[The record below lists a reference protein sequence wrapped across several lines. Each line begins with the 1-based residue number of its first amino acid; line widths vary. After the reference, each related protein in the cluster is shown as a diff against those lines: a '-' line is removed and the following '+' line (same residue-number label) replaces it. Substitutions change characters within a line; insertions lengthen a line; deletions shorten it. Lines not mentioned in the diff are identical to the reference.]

1 MLLEQR
7 LRQAS
12 VGHRIAATIALLLV
26 PLAALSVASIVVLNE
41 QETTF
46 RESVEESIHTLLPLT
61 TLEHYL
67 QRALV
72 DEWKAQSNESVP
84 GFAAL
89 TENIDNSFASIENS
103 AHDTDLPINIVTD
116 AQQAWLDA
124 RPSVQDL
131 IERVHTLHPGDNANQ
146 KHIRDDLQRA
156 VDDIGAARQQLT
168 RAVEARYTQAVAAR
182 RTQLLWL
189 IWSWII
195 TLTGAA
201 VLIAALLHSLLS
213 PLRELGRVAHRLGE
227 GVMGVRSPVTGN
239 DEFTVLAR
247 HFNDM
252 ADRWESTQQTLSAE
266 AAEDPLT
273 GALNRRGT
281 LAALDTELAIHTAKQ
296 RPLSILMLDLD
307 HFKRI
312 NDHFGHAA
320 GDRAL
325 IWVTGAMRAM
335 LREGDRLGRY
345 GGDEFLIIL
354 PATDK
359 PQAQQIARRMAQTIA
374 TGAASEATYPAISI
388 GVACAPEDGQNADQL
403 IRVADTALYQVK
415 RERPTQP
422 PAATQPIT

>member
-26 PLAALSVASIVVLNE
+26 PLAALSVASIVVLNA
-41 QETTF
+41 QEVTF

-103 AHDTDLPINIVTD
+103 AHDIDLPINIVTD

-124 RPSVQDL
+124 RPSVQGL

-146 KHIRDDLQRA
+146 EHVRDDLQHA
-156 VDDIGAARQQLT
+156 IDDVGAARQQLT

-201 VLIAALLHSLLS
+201 MLIAALLHSLLS

-227 GVMGVRSPVTGN
+227 GVLGVRSPVTGN

-252 ADRWESTQQTLSAE
+252 ADRWESTQKALSAE

-273 GALNRRGT
+273 GVLNRRGT
-281 LAALDTELAIHTAKQ
+281 LVALDTELATHTAKQ
-296 RPLSILMLDLD
+296 QPLSILMLDLD
-307 HFKRI
+307 HFKYI
-312 NDHFGHAA
+312 NDHFGHVA

-325 IWVTGAMRAM
+325 IWVTSAMRTM

-354 PATDK
+354 PGTDK
-359 PQAQQIARRMAQTIA
+359 PQAQQIAQRMAQTIA
-374 TGAASEATYPAISI
+374 IGAASEATYPAISI
-388 GVACAPEDGQNADQL
+388 GVACTPEDGQNADQL
-403 IRVADTALYQVK
+403 IRAADTALYQVK
-415 RERPTQP
+415 RERSAEPPAPTQP
-422 PAATQPIT
+422 AA

>member
-89 TENIDNSFASIENS
+89 TENIDNSFASIESS
-103 AHDTDLPINIVTD
+103 AHATDLPENIVTD

-124 RPSVQDL
+124 RPSVQHL
-131 IERVHTLHPGDNANQ
+131 IEQVHALHPADNANQ
-146 KHIRDDLQRA
+146 ERVRDDLQRA
-156 VDDIGAARQQLT
+156 IDDIGAARQQLT

-227 GVMGVRSPVTGN
+227 GVLGVRSPVTGN

-273 GALNRRGT
+273 GVLNRRGT
-281 LAALDTELAIHTAKQ
+281 LAALDNGLAIHTAKQ
-296 RPLSILMLDLD
+296 QPLSILMLDLD
-307 HFKRI
+307 HFKHI
-312 NDHFGHAA
+312 NDNFGHAA

-403 IRVADTALYQVK
+403 IRAADTALYQVK

-422 PAATQPIT
+422 AV